1 MRLSLVEDYEDQ
13 VDDMSSLS
21 QDSEIPPPKE
31 KQNSGS
37 YTNLFDTSQP
47 TPVGA
52 SLQRQPSPQVS
63 RPRHLYDRSPR
74 AKPFNLRHPDHPPLA
89 TPEDSS
95 TGSPSVPGNRPI
107 VNSADVDRAKASHSR
122 PPAGARVPYSHI
134 IPPRSNQ
141 GGSYPH
147 QKLNNGYP
155 VRSSSEERFRDNSAS
170 VNSYNTRGQYP
181 DQRTRRSHD
190 QLYREQG
197 NVSYQTG
204 ASRTMPNQNRFVNEP
219 VFENNVVDG
228 RGDGSLRP
236 MSFVKA
242 LEMSEIVQTKDK
254 DQRFK
259 QRKDDEK
266 KKSVYDSAYEIS
278 V

>member
-13 VDDMSSLS
+13 ADEMSSLS
-21 QDSEIPPPKE
+21 LDSEIPPPKE

-52 SLQRQPSPQVS
+52 SLQRQPSPQAS

-74 AKPFNLRHPDHPPLA
+74 AKPYNIRRPDHPPLA

-95 TGSPSVPGNRPI
+95 TGTPCVPGNKP
-107 VNSADVDRAKASHSR
+107 VTNSADVDRAKSSHSR

-134 IPPRSNQ
+134 SPPRSHQ
-141 GGSYPH
+141 GGQYPH
-147 QKLNNGYP
+147 QKLHNGYP
-155 VRSSSEERFRDNSAS
+155 VRSSSEERFRDNS
-170 VNSYNTRGQYP
+170 VTVHSYNTRGQYP

-197 NVSYQTG
+197 NHSYQTG
-204 ASRTMPNQNRFVNEP
+204 ASNRTMPSQNRHVNEP
-219 VFENNVVDG
+219 VFDNNVDG

-242 LEMSEIVQTKDK
+242 LEMSEIVHTEEK
-254 DQRFK
+254 DQRQK
-259 QRKDDEK
+259 QKNDEK